1 MQKDSKIYVA
11 GHNGMVG
18 SAIVRKLKA
27 EGHTNILTA
36 SSKEVNLINQA
47 AVNEWFETNKP
58 DYVFVA
64 AARVGGINANNV
76 YRADFLYENLM
87 IECNVI
93 HAAFVHKVKKLLFLG
108 STCIYPKMAPQPLKE
123 SYLLS
128 GVLEETNE
136 PYAIAKIAGIKLC
149 ENYKRQYGCDFI
161 SAMPTNMYG
170 PNDNYDLNNS
180 HVLPAL
186 IRKFHEAKMNNVPEV
201 VMWGTGSP
209 FREFLHAD
217 DLANA
222 LYFLMLNYDGL
233 EFVNCGSGVEI
244 TIKDLALLV
253 KEIVGYEGK
262 IVHDTTKP
270 DGTPRKLTDVSKIHD
285 LGWKHTISLR
295 DGIESVY
302 KEFSENYDAIVNKYK
317 A

>member
-1 MQKDSKIYVA
+1 MNKEAKIYVA

-47 AVNEWFETNKP
+47 AVNEWFEANQP

-136 PYAIAKIAGIKLC
+136 TV
-149 ENYKRQYGCDFI
+149 CDC
-161 SAMPTNMYG
+161 
-170 PNDNYDLNNS
+170 
-180 HVLPAL
+180 
-186 IRKFHEAKMNNVPEV
+186 K
-201 VMWGTGSP
+201 
-209 FREFLHAD
+209 
-217 DLANA
+217 
-222 LYFLMLNYDGL
+222 
-233 EFVNCGSGVEI
+233 NCRN
-244 TIKDLALLV
+244 
-253 KEIVGYEGK
+253 K
-262 IVHDTTKP
+262 IV
-270 DGTPRKLTDVSKIHD
+270 RKLQA
-285 LGWKHTISLR
+285 
-295 DGIESVY
+295 SVWL
-302 KEFSENYDAIVNKYK
+302 
-317 A
+317 